1 MRKGSS
7 TGGGAEPNMP
17 AMTSFFI
24 VDDVTANVLKIF
36 EDRTTQ

>member
-1 MRKGSS
+1 
-7 TGGGAEPNMP
+7 MP